1 MTSCII
7 CRVMALGVAWVAGRR
22 AFAGEWVIVGLC
34 ALLVVVL
41 LAKTRDE

>member
-7 CRVMALGVAWVAGRR
+7 CRLSALGMAWVAGRR
-22 AFAGEWVIVGLC
+22 ASAGEWALVGLC